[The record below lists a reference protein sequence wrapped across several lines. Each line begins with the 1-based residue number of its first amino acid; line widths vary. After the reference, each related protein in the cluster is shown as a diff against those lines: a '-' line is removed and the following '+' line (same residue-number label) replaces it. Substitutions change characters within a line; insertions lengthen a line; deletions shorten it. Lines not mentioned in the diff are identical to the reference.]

1 MVQNISC
8 KSLFLN
14 SPYIANCISPLQIE
28 LVLYLFVHLN
38 VGIEMIGK
46 FTINLAVSRLIPFV
60 FFCIFMFCEP
70 YSDFFMK
77 YVSLQN
83 LVQRNEQLYGS
94 GDAPSGGVALPF
106 ILVQV
111 KRNASSSSYI
121 GLENNCITMFE
132 CQCSDLAKIPFC
144 CFKTRTF

>member
-60 FFCIFMFCEP
+60 FSCSVNLIVIFYEVCKP
-70 YSDFFMK
+70 PK
-77 YVSLQN
+77 L
-83 LVQRNEQLYGS
+83 GTT
-94 GDAPSGGVALPF
+94 
-106 ILVQV
+106 
-111 KRNASSSSYI
+111 K
-121 GLENNCITMFE
+121 
-132 CQCSDLAKIPFC
+132 
-144 CFKTRTF
+144 

>member
-1 MVQNISC
+1 
-8 KSLFLN
+8 
-14 SPYIANCISPLQIE
+14 
-28 LVLYLFVHLN
+28 
-38 VGIEMIGK
+38 
-46 FTINLAVSRLIPFV
+46 
-60 FFCIFMFCEP
+60 MFCEP
-70 YSDFFMK
+70 YIDSFMK